1 MQWKLYGR
9 LLGGAALAVIAA
21 AALAQTADAQTV
33 DVQTAD
39 SPSPESP
46 VLDADSSE
54 PEKPAEEPEAVEE
67 SDYLTLDPIRVTR
80 PRAPLEEAQEE
91 LDLRAGGTSVIGA
104 EDFEDG
110 RATTLS
116 DVLSFAPGVLTQT
129 RHGEETRLSIRGS
142 GIQRGFQLRGVQ
154 LYQDGIPLNLADG
167 SGDFQ
172 SIDPLAIDF
181 VEIWRGGSALEYGS
195 STLGGAINFVTPTG
209 RTVAPLTVRLDAGSF
224 GLWRGSVQ
232 AGGAHGDFDGI
243 VGFTAGKQD
252 GWRDQSATR
261 AKRASANFGYS
272 IDETLEARLF
282 LNSVDSELEL
292 PGPLSLAQVEDDPD
306 QAGRNYSELDA
317 SNDYI
322 LKRAAG
328 RLAWAPAADSEVIA
342 SVFYFERDRNHPT
355 IFGILDQ
362 DVRNMGFDVR
372 GVLDFAETDAARR
385 LVVGVSAARYLGK
398 EDRFT
403 NDGGEPGTYRG
414 RTDLDGRTYVA
425 YGEYSH
431 GLSDALTVQVGA
443 QLTRADREL
452 DNEASP
458 TRSYDET
465 FYGLSPKLGLLYDLD
480 EANQL
485 YTSVSRSFEPAPFG
499 EARVL
504 PDLPL
509 PDPQEATTYEI
520 GWRHRSERLN
530 LEAAA
535 YYSKID
541 NEFLALV
548 DENGASLGTTNADA
562 TLHRGFEVGASL
574 LASETVTLQ
583 ASYLWSDFRFDDDA
597 AFGDNQIAGIPPHS
611 LNARLLWTPLPWLTI
626 TPMVEWRGGETWID
640 HANSVKDDGYTLLH
654 LGFSGELPD
663 VPEWD
668 VEWDIEWFVDIRNL
682 TDQRY
687 ISTTLVRDDVNGLD
701 TVSYFPG
708 EPRSIFGG
716 IRWRY

>member
-1 MQWKLYGR
+1 MQSKFYRRFLS
-9 LLGGAALAVIAA
+9 GAALAVIAA
-21 AALAQTADAQTV
+21 TALAQNADAQT
-33 DVQTAD
+33 A
-39 SPSPESP
+39 E
-46 VLDADSSE
+46 SSE
-54 PEKPAEEPEAVEE
+54 PEKSEQAEEPGDEAG
-67 SDYLTLDPIRVTR
+67 SIRLDPIRVTG
-80 PRAPLEEAQEE
+80 PRSALEEAQEE

-224 GLWRGSVQ
+224 GLWRGNVQ
-232 AGGAHGDFDGI
+232 AGGAQGDFDGI

-282 LNSVDSELEL
+282 LNYVDSELEM

-322 LKRAAG
+322 SKRAAG
-328 RLAWAPAADSEVIA
+328 RLSWAPAADSEVIA
-342 SVFYFERDRNHPT
+342 SAFYFERDRNHPT

-414 RTDLDGRTYVA
+414 RTELDGRTYVA
-425 YGEYSH
+425 YAEYSH
-431 GLSDALTVQVGA
+431 GLSDALTVQAGT

-452 DNEASP
+452 DNLASP

-485 YTSVSRSFEPAPFG
+485 YASVSRSFEPAPFG

-509 PDPQEATTYEI
+509 PDAQEATTYEI
-520 GWRHRSERLN
+520 GWRHRSERLH
-530 LEAAA
+530 LEAAG

-562 TLHRGFEVGASL
+562 TLHRGVEFGASL
-574 LASETVTLQ
+574 SVSETVAVQ
-583 ASYLWSDFRFDDDA
+583 ASYLWSDFRFDDDVT
-597 AFGDNQIAGIPPHS
+597 FGDNQIAGIPPHS
-611 LNARLLWTPLPWLTI
+611 LNARLLWMPLPWLTI

-640 HANSVKDDGYTLLH
+640 HANSVNDDGYTLLH
-654 LGFSGELPD
+654 LGFSGDLPD

>member
-1 MQWKLYGR
+1 MQWKFYRRFLCG
-9 LLGGAALAVIAA
+9 ALAVIAA
-21 AALAQTADAQTV
+21 PALAQTT
-33 DVQTAD
+33 D
-39 SPSPESP
+39 SPSPQSN
-46 VLDADSSE
+46 AASSE
-54 PEKPAEEPEAVEE
+54 TE
-67 SDYLTLDPIRVTR
+67 SSAGAIRLDPIRVPGPR
-80 PRAPLEEAQEE
+80 PAGDEAQEE
-91 LDLRAGGTSVIGA
+91 LDLRAGGTSVVGA

-142 GIQRGFQLRGVQ
+142 GIQRGFQLRGIQ

-181 VEIWRGGSALEYGS
+181 VEIWRGGSALEYGA

-209 RTVAPLTVRLDAGSF
+209 RTAAPLAVRLDAGSF
-224 GLWRGSVQ
+224 GLWRGHVQ
-232 AGGAHGDFDGI
+232 AGGAQGDLDGI

-252 GWRDQSATR
+252 GWRDQSATK
-261 AKRASANFGYS
+261 AKRASANVGYR
-272 IDETLEARLF
+272 IDDTLESRLF
-282 LNSVDSELEL
+282 LNYVDSELEL

-306 QAGRNYSELDA
+306 QAGRNYSEL
-317 SNDYI
+317 
-322 LKRAAG
+322 
-328 RLAWAPAADSEVIA
+328 IA
-342 SVFYFERDRNHPT
+342 SAFYFERDRNHPT

-372 GVLDFAETDAARR
+372 GILDFAETDAARR

-403 NDGGEPGTYRG
+403 NAGGEPGTYRG
-414 RTDLDGRTYVA
+414 RTELDGRTYVGYA
-425 YGEYSH
+425 EYSH
-431 GLSDALTVQVGA
+431 GLSDALTVQAGA
-443 QLTRADREL
+443 QFTRADREL
-452 DNEASP
+452 DNLASP

-465 FYGLSPKLGLLYDLD
+465 FYGVSPKLGLLYDID

-485 YTSVSRSFEPAPFG
+485 YTSVSQSFEPAPFG

-509 PDPQEATTYEI
+509 PDPQEATTYEV
-520 GWRHRSERLN
+520 GLRHRSERLH

-562 TLHRGFEVGASL
+562 TLHRGVEFGASL
-574 LASETVTLQ
+574 AVSETVTLQ
-583 ASYLWSDFRFDDDA
+583 ASYLWNDFRFDDDVT
-597 AFGDNQIAGIPPHS
+597 FGDNQIAGIPPHS
-611 LNARLLWTPLPWLTI
+611 LNARLSWTPLSWLTI

-654 LGFSGELPD
+654 LGFSGDLPD

-668 VEWDIEWFVDIRNL
+668 VDWDVEWFVDIRNL